1 MPLSSLAEAEAWRVA
16 HFGSAGKNA
25 RQCKQENFTPAENGG
40 AVLPERPEPV
50 NASDLSREDFIGTL
64 ARLKK
69 NELVAWSLLA
79 SAVRDRNDTEI
90 MTRQRQYKD
99 AVGLRVMQE
108 KHVDEILIKRGE
120 LVTLESAKELFGRHL
135 QSLRLTLKTLP
146 VRLAAR
152 CNPYDPE
159 LAKTT
164 LQEAVERMFKTM
176 NEWSE

>member
-1 MPLSSLAEAEAWRVA
+1 MCLTFS
-16 HFGSAGKNA
+16 F
-25 RQCKQENFTPAENGG
+25 
-40 AVLPERPEPV
+40 
-50 NASDLSREDFIGTL
+50 
-64 ARLKK
+64 
-69 NELVAWSLLA
+69 
-79 SAVRDRNDTEI
+79 
-90 MTRQRQYKD
+90 
-99 AVGLRVMQE
+99 
-108 KHVDEILIKRGE
+108 VDEILIKRGE